1 MLYRPIFYQN
11 LGVSTEKEP
20 FFRFV
25 SFGYTIAFFENRVFV
40 TNFILDRY
48 LTEQTAKSYIL
59 TLTHTFHPLWSVYLE
74 NEGMFSMRY
83 NDQIF
88 RTGAAYLFRHT
99 QIEGSI
105 GVNTNTCP
113 SANFF
118 NLGISYRLNFH
129 KDFISAAEIEYKES
143 KKEEKN

>member
-1 MLYRPIFYQN
+1 MCFIDLFSIKIWVFPLKRTLFSLRAVWLHNRIFEN
-11 LGVSTEKEP
+11 LG
-20 FFRFV
+20 
-25 SFGYTIAFFENRVFV
+25 FV

-88 RTGAAYLFRHT
+88 RTGAAYLFSDDI

-105 GVNTNTCP
+105 GVNTNTRP

-118 NLGISYRLNFH
+118 
-129 KDFISAAEIEYKES
+129 
-143 KKEEKN
+143 